1 MVESTRTSRQAAVAR
16 GRRIQAIARDMLIQR
31 GALVETAPNVVRR
44 IIDPKT
50 REPKIITLRHD
61 FFNLWDFLCVWPD
74 GERTFVQVTVL
85 EEVPHRRRKI
95 ESHVFPCGRQD
106 VLLGYKGGRDRHFRV
121 FRGPTF
127 TVWDGEC
134 WRPGPRTGPPV
145 EEGAGG
151 GEPA

>member
-1 MVESTRTSRQAAVAR
+1 MTESTKTSRQAAVAR
-16 GRRIQAIARDMLIQR
+16 GRRIQAIARDMLIHR

-44 IIDPKT
+44 IIDRVT

-74 GERTFVQVTVL
+74 GVRSFVQVTVL

-95 ESHVFPCGRQD
+95 ESHGFPVGNQD

-127 TVWDGEC
+127 ATWEGEC
-134 WRPGPRTGPPV
+134 WRPAPWTPHEHPA
-145 EEGAGG
+145 GAT
-151 GEPA
+151 E